1 MKLFWKKK
9 DAYFTKNVHDK
20 VLQNKRKITDQFTG
34 TGLIKKL
41 STLSSTLEWYHRY
54 ELKF

>member
-1 MKLFWKKK
+1 MNPFWKKK

-41 STLSSTLEWYHRY
+41 STL
-54 ELKF
+54 